1 MRRLLLLASLCIISL
16 SACNKQDDGFTQAQ
30 VIYGKN
36 LTPGGCGWL
45 LRFTDGTLV
54 KPILLNS
61 SFQYDSLGVLIKYYR
76 TGENTNCVPQQP
88 YAIIG
93 IDEIK
98 RDR

>member
-1 MRRLLLLASLCIISL
+1 MRRLLLLASLSIVSL
-16 SACNKQDDGFTQAQ
+16 AACKKQDADFTQAQ
-30 VIYGKN
+30 VIYGGD
-36 LTPGGCGWL
+36 LTPSGCGWL

-54 KPILLNS
+54 KPISLNS
-61 SFQYDSLGVLIKYYR
+61 AFTYDSLGVLIKYYN
-76 TGENTNCVPQQP
+76 TVENTNCVPQQP

>member
-1 MRRLLLLASLCIISL
+1 MRRLFILASLSIVSL
-16 SACNKQDDGFTQAQ
+16 SACNKQNEGFTQAQ
-30 VIYGKN
+30 VVYGGD

-54 KPILLNS
+54 KPVYLNS
-61 SFQYDSLGVLIKYYR
+61 SFQYDSLGVLIKYYN
-76 TGENTNCVPQQP
+76 TGENTNCVPQYP

>member
-1 MRRLLLLASLCIISL
+1 MRRLLLLASLFMISL
-16 SACNKQDDGFTQAQ
+16 SACKKQDDGFTRAQ
-30 VIYGKN
+30 VIYGGD

-45 LRFTDGTLV
+45 LRFEDSTLV
-54 KPILLNS
+54 KPVVLNS
-61 SFQYDSLGVLIKYYR
+61 SFQYDGLGVLIKYYK
-76 TGENTNCVPQQP
+76 TGENTNCVPQHP